1 MEKEEEGLIVVSI
14 LACPCLLS
22 LLGVLGYVL
31 KRGGGGRRAAVVA
44 GGRRAAIELA

>member
-22 LLGVLGYVL
+22 LLGVLSYVL
-31 KRGGGGRRAAVVA
+31 KRGGGRRAAVVA

>member
-22 LLGVLGYVL
+22 LLGVLSYVL
-31 KRGGGGRRAAVVA
+31 KRGGRRAAVVA